1 MKSAESENNFLKLN
15 KCLII
20 VALILQKFC
29 SMGLWLAMKVVLN
42 DCIFIYCFLHFLL
55 TPLFFCPLCS
65 LLDILHV
72 SVCFFF
78 SFLCFFPSY
87 FFSFPLLGDCGSG
100 DKSGHLVGQV
110 GDWIPDCSSLH
121 VKVSLD
127 KLPLRS
133 LECEYFHI
141 AFTWHVFLHSFVYQS
156 DGGKTCHS
164 YLIFASALF
173 ARSIHAVHGS
183 IINSQ
188 SIQIPTTFLELTLG
202 WAVVFVFISSYC
214 IIIRIYDRHI

>member
-1 MKSAESENNFLKLN
+1 MKSADSENNFLKLN

-20 VALILQKFC
+20 MALILQKFC

-42 DCIFIYCFLHFLL
+42 DCIFIYCFLNFLL
-55 TPLFFCPLCS
+55 TPLFLCPLCS

-72 SVCFFF
+72 SVSFF
-78 SFLCFFPSY
+78 

-100 DKSGHLVGQV
+100 GKAGHLVGQV

-127 KLPLRS
+127 KLLLRS

-156 DGGKTCHS
+156 DGGRTCHS

-183 IINSQ
+183 FINFQ
-188 SIQIPTTFLELTLG
+188 GIQIP
-202 WAVVFVFISSYC
+202 AVVFVFISSYC
-214 IIIRIYDRHI
+214 IIIRIYDRRI